1 MFGFNLKKIDYIIYR
16 NSFLTDP
23 GFEDLIL
30 TLEFKKKGYFLLI
43 NMKKKKNFLSF
54 KKMLFA

>member
-1 MFGFNLKKIDYIIYR
+1 MFGFNFKKIDYR

-30 TLEFKKKGYFLLI
+30 TFEFKKKGYFLLI

>member
-1 MFGFNLKKIDYIIYR
+1 MFGFNLKKIDYR